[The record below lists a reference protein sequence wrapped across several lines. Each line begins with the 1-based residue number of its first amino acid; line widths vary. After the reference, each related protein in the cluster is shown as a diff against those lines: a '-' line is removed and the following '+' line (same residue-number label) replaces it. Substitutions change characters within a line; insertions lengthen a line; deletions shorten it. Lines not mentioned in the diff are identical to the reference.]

1 MVNLDRPVES
11 CCNIIDDLTDRLYVP
26 HQTKDVNSRVFKILT
41 WLNESKSLVKQISC
55 DYRCK
60 CDNKKCN

>member
-26 HQTKDVNSRVFKILT
+26 HQTEDVNSRVFKILT
-41 WLNESKSLVKQISC
+41 
-55 DYRCK
+55 
-60 CDNKKCN
+60 